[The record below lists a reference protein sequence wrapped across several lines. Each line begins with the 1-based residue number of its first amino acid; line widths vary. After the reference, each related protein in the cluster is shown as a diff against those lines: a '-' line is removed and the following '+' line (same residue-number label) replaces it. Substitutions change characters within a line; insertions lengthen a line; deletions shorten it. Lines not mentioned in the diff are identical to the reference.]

1 MKVHPS
7 KLISWWNVPKRG
19 ESLITYVMR
28 VEREGGEGGEGGGS
42 ISDNELDLCSV
53 IIATNILY
61 KSWKQ
66 AGAVC
71 NATLEELKAARMVIQ
86 KGRTVVI
93 IGVAEH
99 KTGREGH
106 AKLLLLKYKLAE
118 KGWETTK
125 QDETRQELKVYQN
138 LC

>member
-1 MKVHPS
+1 M
-7 KLISWWNVPKRG
+7 WG
-19 ESLITYVMR
+19 EFDNICHACR
-28 VEREGGEGGEGGGS
+28 KGRGGS

-61 KSWKQ
+61 KSWQ
-66 AGAVC
+66 RAGAVC

-99 KTGREGH
+99 KTGWERH

-118 KGWETTK
+118 KGRETERNK
-125 QDETRQELKVYQN
+125 MKHDRN
-138 LC
+138 